1 MTGHVIRPA
10 RVDDL
15 AECAAIWRESLN
27 DYLGRL
33 AQPEIPDDLGPILRL
48 YGHLL
53 ATELMDLLGRVTS
66 LHESSSDVSAAP
78 SSRHPRAPRCR

>member
-1 MTGHVIRPA
+1 MTGHVLRPA

-33 AQPEIPDDLGPILRL
+33 AQSEIPDDLGPILRL

-53 ATELMDLLGRVTS
+53 ATDPTTFLVAEPGGRAG
-66 LHESSSDVSAAP
+66 D
-78 SSRHPRAPRCR
+78 